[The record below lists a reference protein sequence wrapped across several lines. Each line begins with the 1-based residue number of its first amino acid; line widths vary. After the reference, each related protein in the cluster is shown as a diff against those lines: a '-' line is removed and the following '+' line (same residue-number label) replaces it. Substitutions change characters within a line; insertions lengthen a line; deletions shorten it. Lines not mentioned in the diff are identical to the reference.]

1 MDGTMQR
8 ERASVLPLIV
18 FPSRQFLQPQE
29 RHDERFSISS
39 NRVRPPSGGATRNED
54 WPGSPTVKQTR
65 ARRKTEM
72 KKITLCAIIGTSLGV
87 VHALAGLILNL
98 VQQSIITTGGENV
111 GEKLQSL
118 QPYALA
124 LPFVSIA
131 SFALIL
137 IFFVSLY
144 NKQ

>member
-1 MDGTMQR
+1 M
-8 ERASVLPLIV
+8 P
-18 FPSRQFLQPQE
+18 
-29 RHDERFSISS
+29 S
-39 NRVRPPSGGATRNED
+39 NRVSDCRASGAIRHED
-54 WPGSPTVKQTR
+54 WPDSPTVKQTR